1 MEKTKKIES
10 ANVVANQAA
19 AKAAAPTAKAAK
31 VAKVAKEQ
39 PKEELKEEPK
49 DNAQEQPQTAEQ
61 LQAEIEKKQKELQKK
76 LQELEEKQKL
86 NSNRSKFIE
95 TLDNL
100 AEYEKELQE
109 VDCFETNIFRVK
121 FFAVENGYRESD
133 IFSVSNVSVLL
144 DLIEFMRERI
154 KIKVADIEQ
163 QLLK

>member
-1 MEKTKKIES
+1 MEKTKRIES

-19 AKAAAPTAKAAK
+19 DKAAAPSAKAAK

-39 PKEELKEEPK
+39 PKEEPKEQ
-49 DNAQEQPQTAEQ
+49 AQEQPQTAEQ

-86 NSNRSKFIE
+86 NNNRSKFIE

-100 AEYEKELQE
+100 AEYEKQLQE
-109 VDCFETNIFRVK
+109 VDSFETNIFRVK
-121 FFAVENGYRESD
+121 FFAVENGYREND

>member
-19 AKAAAPTAKAAK
+19 DKAAAPSAKAT
-31 VAKVAKEQ
+31 KVAKEQ
-39 PKEELKEEPK
+39 PKDEPK
-49 DNAQEQPQTAEQ
+49 EQAQEQPQTAEQ
-61 LQAEIEKKQKELQKK
+61 LQAEIDKKQRELQKK

-86 NSNRSKFIE
+86 NNNRSKFIE

-100 AEYEKELQE
+100 AEYEKQLQE
-109 VDCFETNIFRVK
+109 VDSFETNIFRVK

>member
-39 PKEELKEEPK
+39 PKEEPKEQ
-49 DNAQEQPQTAEQ
+49 AQEQPQTAEQ

-86 NSNRSKFIE
+86 NNNRSKFIE
-95 TLDNL
+95 TLDSL
-100 AEYEKELQE
+100 AQYERDLRE
-109 VDCFETNIFRVK
+109 VDSFETNIFRVK

>member
-19 AKAAAPTAKAAK
+19 AKAAVPTAKAAK
-31 VAKVAKEQ
+31 VAKEQ
-39 PKEELKEEPK
+39 PKDEPK
-49 DNAQEQPQTAEQ
+49 EQAQEQPQTAEQ
-61 LQAEIEKKQKELQKK
+61 LQAEIDKKQRELQKK

-86 NSNRSKFIE
+86 NNNRSKFIE

-100 AEYEKELQE
+100 AEYEKQLQE
-109 VDCFETNIFRVK
+109 VDSFETNIFRVK

>member
-19 AKAAAPTAKAAK
+19 DKAAAPSAKAT
-31 VAKVAKEQ
+31 KVAKEQ
-39 PKEELKEEPK
+39 PKDEPK
-49 DNAQEQPQTAEQ
+49 EQAQEQPQTAEQ
-61 LQAEIEKKQKELQKK
+61 LQAEIDKKQRELQKK

-86 NSNRSKFIE
+86 NNNRSKFIE

-100 AEYEKELQE
+100 AEYEKQLQE
-109 VDCFETNIFRVK
+109 VDSFETNIFRVK

-144 DLIEFMRERI
+144 DLIEFMRKRI

>member
-39 PKEELKEEPK
+39 PKEQ
-49 DNAQEQPQTAEQ
+49 AQEQPQTAEQ

-86 NSNRSKFIE
+86 NNNRSKFIE
-95 TLDNL
+95 TLDSL
-100 AEYEKELQE
+100 AQYEKDLRE
-109 VDCFETNIFRVK
+109 VDSFETNIFRVK

>member
-39 PKEELKEEPK
+39 PKEEPKEQ
-49 DNAQEQPQTAEQ
+49 AQEQPQTAEQ

-86 NSNRSKFIE
+86 NNNRSKFIE
-95 TLDNL
+95 TLDSL
-100 AEYEKELQE
+100 AQYEQDLRE
-109 VDCFETNIFRVK
+109 VDSVETNIFRVK

>member
-1 MEKTKKIES
+1 MEKNKKNES

-19 AKAAAPTAKAAK
+19 AKAAVPT
-31 VAKVAKEQ
+31 AKVAKEQ
-39 PKEELKEEPK
+39 P
-49 DNAQEQPQTAEQ
+49 QEQTPEQ
-61 LQAEIEKKQKELQKK
+61 IQAEIVKKQQELQQK
-76 LQELEEKQKL
+76 LQELEAKQKL

-95 TLDNL
+95 TLDSL
-100 AEYEKELQE
+100 AQYEQDLRE
-109 VDCFETNIFRVK
+109 VDSFETNIFRVK

-154 KIKVADIEQ
+154 KIKVAEIEQ

>member
-19 AKAAAPTAKAAK
+19 DKAAAPSAKAT
-31 VAKVAKEQ
+31 KVAKEQ
-39 PKEELKEEPK
+39 PKDETKEQ
-49 DNAQEQPQTAEQ
+49 AQEQPQTAEQ
-61 LQAEIEKKQKELQKK
+61 LQAEIDKKQRELQKK

-86 NSNRSKFIE
+86 NNNRSKFIE

-100 AEYEKELQE
+100 AEYEKQLQE
-109 VDCFETNIFRVK
+109 VDSFETNIFRVK

>member
-1 MEKTKKIES
+1 MEKTKKTES

-19 AKAAAPTAKAAK
+19 AKAVVPT
-31 VAKVAKEQ
+31 AKVAKEQ
-39 PKEELKEEPK
+39 P
-49 DNAQEQPQTAEQ
+49 QEQTPEQ
-61 LQAEIEKKQKELQKK
+61 IQAEIVKKQQELQQK
-76 LQELEEKQKL
+76 LQELEAKQKL

-95 TLDNL
+95 TLDSL
-100 AEYEKELQE
+100 AQYEQDLRE
-109 VDCFETNIFRVK
+109 VDSFETNIFRVK

-154 KIKVADIEQ
+154 KIKVAEIEQ

>member
-39 PKEELKEEPK
+39 PKEEPKEQ
-49 DNAQEQPQTAEQ
+49 AQEQPQTAEQ

-86 NSNRSKFIE
+86 NNNRSKFIE
-95 TLDNL
+95 TLDSL
-100 AEYEKELQE
+100 AQYEQDLRE
-109 VDCFETNIFRVK
+109 VDSFETNIFRVK

>member
-19 AKAAAPTAKAAK
+19 DKAAAPSAKAAK
-31 VAKVAKEQ
+31 STKVAKEQ
-39 PKEELKEEPK
+39 PKEEPKEQ
-49 DNAQEQPQTAEQ
+49 AQEQPQTAEQ
-61 LQAEIEKKQKELQKK
+61 LQAEIEKKQRELQKK

-86 NSNRSKFIE
+86 NNNRSKFIE

-100 AEYEKELQE
+100 AEYEKQLQE
-109 VDCFETNIFRVK
+109 VDSFETNIFRVK